1 MRWNSKPLIVVAL
14 LAASSLPWAAT
25 TDQPIKPVAAAS
37 GAMPSKPA
45 SDPMKDMDAHMK
57 TMAEMHQ
64 KMMNAKTAEERQ
76 ALMADHMKA
85 MRGGM
90 DMMKGMGAGSKG
102 HMQGMPG
109 MKGMSEDHTSHHRM
123 MEKRMEMMGSMMEL
137 MMDRLPQAPSK

>member
-1 MRWNSKPLIVVAL
+1 MLQAVGELACWNPKPLTVLAL
-14 LAASSLPWAAT
+14 LAAASLPWAAT
-25 TDQPIKPVAAAS
+25 TDEHSQHHPMKPVAAAS
-37 GAMPSKPA
+37 GAAPSKSA

-90 DMMKGMGAGSKG
+90 DMMKGMGAV
-102 HMQGMPG
+102 PR
-109 MKGMSEDHTSHHRM
+109 DICRAC
-123 MEKRMEMMGSMMEL
+123 
-137 MMDRLPQAPSK
+137 PA